1 MIMTDTGTQER
12 PGLGD
17 FTRPGSAPTAD
28 NAKKTDAER
37 QAEEDAL
44 LEKQG
49 MGTDTD
55 EEQET
60 RERISLYEEMQAAL
74 VPVTDYKKFLADH
87 KISEEKAARI
97 VDDLMTKGFYEEEY
111 PLSTKYKVTLRTRER
126 RDGIRLQGVLN
137 ARMPLLQT
145 GMDELTT
152 RYNLAASLAEYNG
165 KRYNFPQPDTP
176 AKDVEQFFDV
186 RMQVIEKLPDP
197 VFYKLT
203 QKLANFD
210 RMLAAVMREG
220 VAENF

>member
-1 MIMTDTGTQER
+1 MTNTGAQDQ
-12 PGLGD
+12 PSLGD
-17 FTRPGSAPTAD
+17 FTRPGSAPSED
-28 NAKKTDAER
+28 NARKDAAAKK
-37 QAEEDAL
+37 AEEDAL

-49 MGTDTD
+49 MDADTE
-55 EEQET
+55 EEQEA
-60 RERISLYEEMQAAL
+60 RHRISLYEEMQAAL
-74 VPVTDYKKFLADH
+74 EPVTDYKKFLKDH
-87 KISEEKAARI
+87 DISEEKAARI

-111 PLSTKYKVTLRTRER
+111 PLSQKYKVTLRTRER

-165 KRYNFPQPDTP
+165 TRYNFPQADTS
-176 AKDVEQFFDV
+176 AKDVEKFFDV
-186 RMQVIEKLPDP
+186 RMQVVEKLPDP
-197 VFYKLT
+197 MFYKLT
-203 QKLANFD
+203 QKLAKFD